1 MTSATSAASA
11 GMLTAEVT
19 TPPVRAAA
27 TCSATT
33 TPARSWAS
41 EVEAP
46 RCGVTTTPGSPK
58 SGLSVTGS
66 SGKTSMAAPARWP
79 LPRASRRASWST
91 TSPRAALMRRAP
103 GFMAANAS
111 RPTKPRVSSV
121 DARCRVMKSLTR

>member
-1 MTSATSAASA
+1 
-11 GMLTAEVT
+11 MLTAEVT
-19 TPPVRAAA
+19 TPPVSAAA

-41 EVEAP
+41 SVEAP
-46 RCGVTTTPGSPK
+46 RCGVTTTPGRPK

-66 SGKTSMAAPARWP
+66 WGKTSMPAPPRCP
-79 LPRASRRASWST
+79 LSSASSRASWST

-111 RPTKPRVSSV
+111 RPTKSRVSV
-121 DARCRVMKSLTR
+121 VEARWRLMKSLCR